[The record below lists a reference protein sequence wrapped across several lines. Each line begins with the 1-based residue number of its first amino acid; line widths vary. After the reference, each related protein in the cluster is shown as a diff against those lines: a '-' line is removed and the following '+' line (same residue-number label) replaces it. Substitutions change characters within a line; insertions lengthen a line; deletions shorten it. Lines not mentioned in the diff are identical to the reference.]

1 MNVAVIS
8 GSGGG
13 RKEGLLNLPT
23 ARRAG
28 GSGGRAPSSTSGS
41 AAQDLT
47 GEVGGLRLSSH
58 RHCSSDATGGCSS
71 FRARAAVDD
80 GVAAAGEVSERRR
93 SFYDLLGIPEDGG
106 AAEIKRAYK
115 ELARRYHP
123 DYTRRFIEVQEAYE
137 TLSDPSRR
145 ALYDRHLAGGLH
157 LAFSARRGRHP
168 EEEMKDKTQW
178 RNRWQDQ
185 VSELKRRS
193 MNRENGNNL
202 SWGARMRQKKGDE
215 S

>member
-28 GSGGRAPSSTSGS
+28 GGGGRGS
-41 AAQDLT
+41 VVDVRIGGA
-47 GEVGGLRLSSH
+47 GPHRRRWGGLRLSSH

-123 DYTRRFIEVQEAYE
+123 DVCPSADRTAEYTRRFIEVQEAYE

-168 EEEMKDKTQW
+168 EEVT
-178 RNRWQDQ
+178 RH
-185 VSELKRRS
+185 
-193 MNRENGNNL
+193 GNT
-202 SWGARMRQKKGDE
+202 
-215 S
+215 